1 MIQKSVN
8 KVTFSRNFRK
18 VHQMLFL
25 SYFYVPRA
33 IMQRQEFAENKLRL
47 KNFETGCQMC
57 FQIEQDLFDD
67 GANFKRVFISEKD
80 AGAFF
85 GPSQMTT
92 SSS

>member
-1 MIQKSVN
+1 
-8 KVTFSRNFRK
+8 
-18 VHQMLFL
+18 MLFL

-67 GANFKRVFISEKD
+67 GTIFKRVFISKKD
-80 AGAFF
+80 AGAFL
-85 GPSQMTT
+85 GQAK
-92 SSS
+92 